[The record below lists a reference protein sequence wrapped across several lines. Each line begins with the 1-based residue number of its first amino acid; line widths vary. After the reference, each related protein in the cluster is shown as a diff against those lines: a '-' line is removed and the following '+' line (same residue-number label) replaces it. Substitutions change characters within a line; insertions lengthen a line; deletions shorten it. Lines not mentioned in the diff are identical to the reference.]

1 MSKEIHF
8 NIEELS
14 KVAQTILN
22 NAHSKTLLFYGE
34 MGTGKTT
41 LISAVVK
48 ELGSTDATSSP
59 TFSIVNEY
67 RVSDDTVYHY
77 DFYRLKNQN
86 EALDMGVEDYFCS
99 GSWNFIEWPEKIMNL
114 LPENVTVLE
123 LSLAEDG
130 SRILKISE
138 KKLSDGWSKK

>member
-1 MSKEIHF
+1 MKLIAKSLADLPQIAKQV
-8 NIEELS
+8 IEF
-14 KVAQTILN
+14 AQQEKIWVLN
-22 NAHSKTLLFYGE
+22 GQ
-34 MGTGKTT
+34 MGAGKTT
-41 LISAVVK
+41 FSKVLCR
-48 ELGSTDATSSP
+48 ELGVEENVSSP